1 MSMIKMTPEEL
12 RDAAT
17 FLTTKRGEIV
27 SAVAAIKSKV
37 DTTTAGWAGASQ
49 SSFIASFEEM
59 LPMLQDT
66 FPQVIEGI
74 ASQLNGAADAIETAD
89 AEVAKAF
96 GG

>member
-1 MSMIKMTPEEL
+1 MSMIKMSPEEL
-12 RDAAT
+12 RSAAT
-17 FLTTKRGEIV
+17 FLTSKRDEIV
-27 SAVAAIKSKV
+27 TAVTSIKSKV
-37 DTTTAGWAGASQ
+37 DSTTAGWEGAAQ

-74 ASQLNGAADAIETAD
+74 SAQLNGAADAIETAD

-96 GG
+96 H

>member
-12 RDAAT
+12 RNAAA
-17 FLTTKRGEIV
+17 FLNGKRSEIV
-27 SAVAAIKSKV
+27 SAVASIKSKINE
-37 DTTTAGWAGASQ
+37 TTAGWAGASQ

-74 ASQLNGAADAIETAD
+74 SAQLNGAADAIETAD
-89 AEVAKAF
+89 TEVANAF
-96 GG
+96 KG